1 MALDDCGRL
10 CKYTLFIFN
19 LIFALVGFVF
29 LGLGLWLRFSDG
41 TRAFFEIEDFNS
53 STFVIAVT
61 VLIITGL
68 VMLIVVVFGVYGA
81 CNEKRCAL
89 LTFLVLVTILAGAVI
104 VFGVIAYSS
113 KEEIGLRIAEFYS
126 SIYVLYVA
134 NSDPVLAVTL
144 TFIQKLLHCCGAT
157 GIPSLDFA
165 KETCPDPDTIWEHI
179 KMDAC
184 PGVIVDVFNRN
195 APVVLGVFVGTGV
208 ILILVLPGFDPC
220 LPYSDLVFLPAPC
233 LVFVAYLMDF
243 LVLTLPVPDLNKLNV
258 VKNWF
263 YLSRAIGF

>member
-53 STFVIAVT
+53 TVT

-89 LTFLVLVTILAGAVI
+89 LTFSVLVTILAGALV
-104 VFGVIAYSS
+104 VFGVIANSR
-113 KEEIGLRIAEFYS
+113 KDEIGFRIAEFYS
-126 SIYVLYVA
+126 SIYLLYVA

-144 TFIQKLLHCCGAT
+144 TFIQKLLQCCGAT
-157 GIPSLDFA
+157 GVTLLDFA
-165 KETCPDPDTIWEHI
+165 KETCPDPDSFWEHI
-179 KMDAC
+179 KMD
-184 PGVIVDVFNRN
+184 V
-195 APVVLGVFVGTGV
+195 
-208 ILILVLPGFDPC
+208 
-220 LPYSDLVFLPAPC
+220 S
-233 LVFVAYLMDF
+233 
-243 LVLTLPVPDLNKLNV
+243 
-258 VKNWF
+258 
-263 YLSRAIGF
+263 